1 MKIQN
6 LFLTLIAAAAIVVG
20 CNPKEEEQP
29 SLPVLNVGQTEISFE
44 QGGGTAS
51 VTVTSNRPWTI
62 TSDAD
67 WLAFNPSNGTA
78 SNAPVNVT
86 VTALANSS
94 TDRTA
99 SFKVKTDFDYKTV
112 NVSQKG
118 SKGEDPNKT
127 ATGSGT
133 ANDPYNVYAAIQKA
147 NSLDAYNSGDLTS
160 ENSANVYT
168 KGKVVSV
175 EIDPSYGNATYYI
188 SADGTPD
195 TQLEVYRGKYLDG
208 ANYGPNFLIND
219 QLKVGYEVVVY
230 GPLVNFKGNTPEYT
244 TGSKLISING
254 STKPLEIDFT
264 KFELSSVKSFIEK
277 ANSSQFFRLK
287 GKVSKFN
294 KQYCSFDITD
304 ESGSIYVY
312 GVNNKDEWSD
322 KISNGGTVEIA
333 GLYTL
338 YTNKNTGATQHEVV
352 SAQILSFE
360 AGSGGGDH
368 SDAVAKTVADF
379 IKTADNNTYYKL
391 TGTVSGFNS
400 QYCSFDLTDETGKI
414 YVYSVTNKDDW
425 KTKISN
431 GGTVTLAGKYLY
443 FESKDQHEVVDA
455 EILSFE
461 AGSGGGDHSDAVA
474 KTVAEF
480 ITAADK
486 DNYYKLTGSVS
497 GFNSQYCSFDL
508 TDATGKIYVYS
519 VANKDDWKTK
529 ISNGGTVTLAGKYD
543 YYANKEQHEVVE
555 AEILSFT
562 PGDTPDAKAATV
574 AEAIAAE
581 KDAVLKVGPAV
592 VVASASAGFLI
603 EQDGARIYVYGGN
616 AVVGDNVTVTGTRA
630 EYGGAPQ
637 LTNPSVT
644 VNSKGTKV
652 TYPDAKDITSTAD
665 SYSSTTREFVTVKGK
680 LNISGNYF
688 NINISGVTVIGSIV
702 KPVEDIASLN
712 GKDVTIKGYYLYHTS
727 QGKYL
732 YVIATDINGTAITGE
747 GGGSQGG
754 GGDEVSGNTIV
765 FSTLNIESGKQYNG
779 SGDDKTIVKATDFTV
794 FFGKGANDGKYYTTG
809 NGIRIYGDGYVRIE
823 SEKTITKVIYTFQKE
838 SGTSGDVKY
847 VTYPIAT
854 DYTVNSGSLAVNG
867 EVATWTGSEK
877 KVLVT
882 RNSGK
887 GHWRLQKVE
896 VTFAQ

>member
-6 LFLTLIAAAAIVVG
+6 LFLTLIAAAAFVVG

-29 SLPVLNVGQTEISFE
+29 SLPVLTVGQTEISFE

-78 SNAPVNVT
+78 SSAPVNVT

-431 GGTVTLAGKYLY
+431 GGTVTLAGKY
-443 FESKDQHEVVDA
+443 
-455 EILSFE
+455 
-461 AGSGGGDHSDAVA
+461 
-474 KTVAEF
+474 
-480 ITAADK
+480 
-486 DNYYKLTGSVS
+486 
-497 GFNSQYCSFDL
+497 
-508 TDATGKIYVYS
+508 
-519 VANKDDWKTK
+519 
-529 ISNGGTVTLAGKYD
+529 D

-665 SYSSTTREFVTVKGK
+665 SYSSTTREYVTVKGK

-702 KPVEDIASLN
+702 KPVEDVASLN

-754 GGDEVSGNTIV
+754 GEGEVSGGAIIWASSSAWAGVAEKASEISLTAGTYKI
-765 FSTLNIESGKQYNG
+765 TAKKASGKTN
-779 SGDDKTIVKATDFTV
+779 
-794 FFGKGANDGKYYTTG
+794 
-809 NGIRIYGDGYVRIE
+809 
-823 SEKTITKVIYTFQKE
+823 
-838 SGTSGDVKY
+838 
-847 VTYPIAT
+847 P
-854 DYTVNSGSLAVNG
+854 TVNSNANDCRVYANGSVTISTTGDAMTSIVFNVSSQGLKRLAAITADTG
-867 EVATWTGSEK
+867 TIATQSKGDKTVSWTGSAK
-877 KVLVT
+877 
-882 RNSGK
+882 S
-887 GHWRLQKVE
+887 
-896 VTFAQ
+896 VTFTVGASADYGSDGSSAAGQFDFSSIEIK

>member
-1 MKIQN
+1 M
-6 LFLTLIAAAAIVVG
+6 TLIAAAAIMVG

-78 SNAPVNVT
+78 SSAPVNVT

-94 TDRTA
+94 TDRNA
-99 SFKVKTDFDYKTV
+99 SFRVKTDFDYKTV
-112 NVSQKG
+112 NVTQKG
-118 SKGEDPNKT
+118 SKGEDPNQT

-133 ANDPYNVYAAIQKA
+133 ASDPYNVYATIQKA
-147 NSLDAYNSGDLTS
+147 NSLVAYNSGDLTS

-188 SADGTPD
+188 SADGTAT
-195 TQLEVYRGKYLDG
+195 TQLEVYRGKYLNG
-208 ANYGPNFLIND
+208 ANFLTKD
-219 QLKVGYEVVVY
+219 QLKVGDEVVVY
-230 GPLVNFKGNTPEYT
+230 GPIVNFKGNTPEFT
-244 TGSKLISING
+244 TGSKIISING
-254 STKPLEIDFT
+254 SSEAPVIDFT
-264 KFELSSVKSFIEK
+264 KFELITVKAFIDK
-277 ANSSQFFRLK
+277 KDNGQFFRLK

-294 KQYCSFDITD
+294 KQYCSFDLTD
-304 ESGSIYVY
+304 DSGTIYVY
-312 GVNNKDEWSD
+312 SVNNKEEWSE
-322 KISNGGTVEIA
+322 KISNGGTVELA
-333 GLYTL
+333 GLYT
-338 YTNKNTGATQHEVV
+338 YYEKNDQHEVV

-379 IKTADNNTYYKL
+379 IKTADNDTYFKL
-391 TGTVSGFNS
+391 TGTVSGFNK

-414 YVYSVTNKDDW
+414 YVYSVANKADW
-425 KTKISN
+425 SDKISN

-443 FESKDQHEVVDA
+443 YESKDQHEVVEA

-519 VANKDDWKTK
+519 VANKADWSSK

-543 YYANKEQHEVVE
+543 YYASKEQHEVIE

-592 VVASASAGFLI
+592 VVASASAGFLM

-637 LTNPSVT
+637 LTSPSVA

-688 NINISGVTVIGSIV
+688 NINITGVTVIGSIV

-712 GKDVTIKGYYLYHTS
+712 GKEVTIKGYYLYHTS

-747 GGGSQGG
+747 DGGSQGG
-754 GGDEVSGNTIV
+754 GGSTDGIV
-765 FSTLNIESGKQYNG
+765 ITDNGESVDFSKLGFENSVQY
-779 SGDDKTIVKATDFTV
+779 KTISGTKNISIT
-794 FFGKGANDGKYYTTG
+794 FGDGANDGKYYNTG
-809 NGIRIYGDGYVRIE
+809 TGIRIYGNGYVNIE
-823 SEKTITKVIYTFQKE
+823 SSSKTIAKIVYTFA
-838 SGTSGDVKY
+838 SGKDY
-847 VTYPIAT
+847 QPAT
-854 DYTVNSGSLAVNG
+854 DDVSTPSGYNASTT
-867 EVATWTGSEK
+867 TWTGSAK
-877 KVLVT
+877 SVKLT
-882 RNSGK
+882 RPSGN